1 MTKITVLG
9 AGSWGTVLGSM
20 LADKG
25 NDVILYGN
33 NEAVNQEI
41 NEHHTN
47 EHYMKDWQVN
57 ETVTATED
65 LNKALENAEVVLF
78 VLPTQAVRI
87 VAKQAGQI
95 LAKGGRKP
103 LIVTAT
109 KGIEPGSKKL
119 ISEILT
125 EEIYPEDEDLIV
137 AISGPSHAESVAQKD
152 LTAISCASTSKKNAE
167 KVQEMLSNDYFRL
180 YTNSDLIGVE
190 VAGAVKNVIAIA
202 AGILVGKKYGD
213 DAKAALMTRGLAEIT
228 RLGVNYF
235 GADPM
240 TFSGL
245 SGIGDLIV
253 TCTSVNS
260 RNWRCGKQLGEGKS
274 LDYVLKNMGQVVE
287 GATTVKA
294 VHELCEEKQIDMPI
308 SEAIYRVLY
317 ENSNVDDEI
326 KQMMGRSPKQEIR
339 LQSISIVRF
348 TYEK

>member
-1 MTKITVLG
+1 MTKIAVLG

-20 LADKG
+20 LADNG

-33 NEAVNQEI
+33 NEAVNREI

-47 EHYMKDWQVN
+47 EHYMKNWRVN
-57 ETVTATED
+57 NTITATED
-65 LNKALENAEVVLF
+65 LNEALNHAEVILF

-87 VAKQAGQI
+87 VAKQAGKI
-95 LAKGGRKP
+95 LVETGHKP

-125 EEIYPEDEDLIV
+125 EEIYPNDSDRIV

-152 LTAISCASTSKKNAE
+152 LTAISCASTNMANAE
-167 KVQEMLSNDYFRL
+167 RVQKMFSNDYFRL

-245 SGIGDLIV
+245 AGIGDLIV

-274 LDYVLKNMGQVVE
+274 LDYVLQNMGQVVE

-317 ENSNVDDEI
+317 ENADVDDEI
-326 KQMMGRSPKQEIR
+326 KKMMGRSPKQEIR
-339 LQSISIVRF
+339 L
-348 TYEK
+348 

>member
-1 MTKITVLG
+1 MTKIAVLG

-25 NDVILYGN
+25 YEIVLYGN
-33 NEAVNQEI
+33 NEKVNDEVNQ
-41 NEHHTN
+41 HHTN
-47 EHYMKDWQVN
+47 EHYMKNWQVN
-57 ETVTATED
+57 ETVTATGD
-65 LNKALENAEVVLF
+65 LNQALKGVEIVLF
-78 VLPTQAVRI
+78 VLPTQAIRS
-87 VAKQAGQI
+87 VAQNVSKVLQKTNA
-95 LAKGGRKP
+95 KP

-125 EEIYPEDEDLIV
+125 EEIYPDDEDKIV

-152 LTAISCASTSKKNAE
+152 LTAISCASTSRENAQ
-167 KVQEMLSNDYFRL
+167 KVQQLFSNDYFRL

-202 AGILVGKKYGD
+202 AGILVGKHYGD

-274 LDYVLKNMGQVVE
+274 LDYILQNMGQVVE

-294 VHELCEEKQIDMPI
+294 VHELCQEKQIDMPI

-317 ENSNVDDEI
+317 QNSNVDDEI
-326 KQMMGRSPKQEIR
+326 TRMMGRSPKQEIR
-339 LQSISIVRF
+339 L
-348 TYEK
+348 

>member
-1 MTKITVLG
+1 MTKIAVLG

-25 NDVILYGN
+25 YNIVLYGN
-33 NEAVNQEI
+33 NEKVNDEI
-41 NEHHTN
+41 NQNHTN
-47 EHYMKDWQVN
+47 EHYMRNWQVN
-57 ETVTATED
+57 KTAVATGD
-65 LNKALENAEVVLF
+65 LNEALTEAEIVLF
-78 VLPTQAVRI
+78 VLPTQAIRS
-87 VAKQAGQI
+87 VAQNVSKI
-95 LAKGGRKP
+95 LRQTNSKP

-125 EEIYPEDEDLIV
+125 EEIYPDDEDKIV

-152 LTAISCASTSKKNAE
+152 LTAISCASTSMENAQ
-167 KVQEMLSNDYFRL
+167 KVQQLFSNDYFRL

-202 AGILVGKKYGD
+202 AGILVGKHYGD

-245 SGIGDLIV
+245 AGIGDLIV

-274 LDYVLKNMGQVVE
+274 LDYVLQNMGQVVE

-294 VHELCEEKQIDMPI
+294 VHELCAEKHIDMPI

-317 ENSNVDDEI
+317 QNSNVDDEI
-326 KQMMGRSPKQEIR
+326 TQMMGRSPKQEIR
-339 LQSISIVRF
+339 L
-348 TYEK
+348 

>member
-25 NDVILYGN
+25 YEIVLYGN
-33 NEAVNQEI
+33 NEKVNDEVNQ
-41 NEHHTN
+41 HHTN
-47 EHYMKDWQVN
+47 EHYMKNWQVN
-57 ETVTATED
+57 ETVTATGD
-65 LNKALENAEVVLF
+65 LKQALKAAEIVLF
-78 VLPTQAVRI
+78 VLPTQAIRS
-87 VAKQAGQI
+87 VAQNVSKVLKQINA
-95 LAKGGRKP
+95 KP
-103 LIVTAT
+103 LLVTAT

-125 EEIYPEDEDLIV
+125 EEIYPDDEDKIV

-152 LTAISCASTSKKNAE
+152 LTAISCASTSRKNAQ
-167 KVQEMLSNDYFRL
+167 KVQQLFSNDYFRL

-202 AGILVGKKYGD
+202 AGILVGKHYGD

-274 LDYVLKNMGQVVE
+274 LDYILQNMGQVVE

-294 VHELCEEKQIDMPI
+294 VHELCQEKQIDMPI

-317 ENSNVDDEI
+317 QNSNVDDEI
-326 KQMMGRSPKQEIR
+326 TRMMGRSPKQEIR
-339 LQSISIVRF
+339 L
-348 TYEK
+348 

>member
-1 MTKITVLG
+1 MTKIAVLG

-25 NDVILYGN
+25 NEIVLYGN
-33 NEAVNQEI
+33 NEEVNQEI

-47 EHYMKDWQVN
+47 EHYMKDWSVN
-57 ETVTATED
+57 ETATATGD
-65 LNKALENAEVVLF
+65 LNKALDGAEVILF
-78 VLPTQAVRI
+78 VLPTQAIRI
-87 VAKQAGQI
+87 VAKQVGQI
-95 LAKGGRKP
+95 LTETGRKP

-109 KGIEPGSKKL
+109 KGIEPGTKKL

-125 EEIYPEDEDLIV
+125 EEIYPNDTDKIV

-152 LTAISCASTSKKNAE
+152 LTAISCASTSKENAE
-167 KVQEMLSNDYFRL
+167 KVQEMFSNEYFRL
-180 YTNSDLIGVE
+180 YTNSDLVGVE

-202 AGILVGKKYGD
+202 AGILVGKHYGD

-274 LDYVLKNMGQVVE
+274 LDYVLQNMGQVVE

-294 VHELCEEKQIDMPI
+294 VYELCQEKQIDMPI

-326 KQMMGRSPKQEIR
+326 TKMMGRSPKQEIR
-339 LQSISIVRF
+339 L
-348 TYEK
+348 

>member
-1 MTKITVLG
+1 MTKIAVLG

-25 NDVILYGN
+25 YEIVLYGN
-33 NEAVNQEI
+33 NAKVNDEVNQ
-41 NEHHTN
+41 HHTN
-47 EHYMKDWQVN
+47 EHYMKNWQVN
-57 ETVTATED
+57 QTVTATGD
-65 LNKALENAEVVLF
+65 LNQALKDAEIVLF
-78 VLPTQAVRI
+78 VLPTQAIRS
-87 VAKQAGQI
+87 VAQNVSKVLQ
-95 LAKGGRKP
+95 KTNSKP

-125 EEIYPEDEDLIV
+125 EEIYPDDEDKIV

-152 LTAISCASTSKKNAE
+152 LTAISCASTSRENAQ
-167 KVQEMLSNDYFRL
+167 KVQQLFSNDYFRL
-180 YTNSDLIGVE
+180 YTNNDLIGVE

-202 AGILVGKKYGD
+202 AGILVGKHYGD

-274 LDYVLKNMGQVVE
+274 LDYILQNMGQVVE

-294 VHELCEEKQIDMPI
+294 VHELCQEKQIDMPI

-317 ENSNVDDEI
+317 QNSNVDDEI
-326 KQMMGRSPKQEIR
+326 TKMMGRSPKQEIR
-339 LQSISIVRF
+339 L
-348 TYEK
+348 

>member
-1 MTKITVLG
+1 MTKIAVLG

-25 NDVILYGN
+25 NEIILYGN
-33 NEAVNQEI
+33 NEEVNQEI

-47 EHYMKDWQVN
+47 EHYMKDWSVN
-57 ETVTATED
+57 ETATATGD
-65 LNKALENAEVVLF
+65 LNKALDGAEVILF
-78 VLPTQAVRI
+78 VLPTQAIRI
-87 VAKQAGQI
+87 VAKQVGQI
-95 LAKGGRKP
+95 LTETGRKP

-109 KGIEPGSKKL
+109 KGIEPGTKKL

-125 EEIYPEDEDLIV
+125 EEIYPNDTDKIV

-152 LTAISCASTSKKNAE
+152 LTAISCASTSKENAE
-167 KVQEMLSNDYFRL
+167 KVQEMFSNEYFRL
-180 YTNSDLIGVE
+180 YTNSDLVGVE

-202 AGILVGKKYGD
+202 AGILVGKHYGD

-274 LDYVLKNMGQVVE
+274 LDYVLQNMGQVVE

-294 VHELCEEKQIDMPI
+294 VHELCQEKQIDMPI

-326 KQMMGRSPKQEIR
+326 TKMMGRSPKQEIR
-339 LQSISIVRF
+339 L
-348 TYEK
+348 

>member
-1 MTKITVLG
+1 MTKIAVLG

-25 NDVILYGN
+25 YEIVLYGN
-33 NEAVNQEI
+33 NAKVNDEVNQ
-41 NEHHTN
+41 HHTN
-47 EHYMKDWQVN
+47 EHYMKNWQVN
-57 ETVTATED
+57 ETVTATGD
-65 LNKALENAEVVLF
+65 LKQALKAAEIVLF
-78 VLPTQAVRI
+78 VLPTQAIRS
-87 VAKQAGQI
+87 VAQNVSKVLKQINA
-95 LAKGGRKP
+95 KP
-103 LIVTAT
+103 LLVTAT

-125 EEIYPEDEDLIV
+125 EEIYPDDEDKIV

-152 LTAISCASTSKKNAE
+152 LTAISCASTSRENAQ
-167 KVQEMLSNDYFRL
+167 KVQQLFSNDYFRL
-180 YTNSDLIGVE
+180 YTNNDLIGVE

-202 AGILVGKKYGD
+202 AGILVGKHYGD

-274 LDYVLKNMGQVVE
+274 LDYILQNMGQVVE

-294 VHELCEEKQIDMPI
+294 VHELCQEKQIDMPI

-317 ENSNVDDEI
+317 QNSNVDDEI
-326 KQMMGRSPKQEIR
+326 TKIMGRSHKQEIR
-339 LQSISIVRF
+339 L
-348 TYEK
+348 

>member
-1 MTKITVLG
+1 MTKIAVLG

-25 NDVILYGN
+25 NEIVLYGN
-33 NEAVNQEI
+33 NEQVNQEI

-47 EHYMKDWQVN
+47 EHYMKDWSVN
-57 ETVTATED
+57 ETATATGD
-65 LNKALENAEVVLF
+65 LNKALDGAEVILF
-78 VLPTQAVRI
+78 VLPTQAIRI
-87 VAKQAGQI
+87 VAKQVGQI
-95 LAKGGRKP
+95 LTETGRKP

-109 KGIEPGSKKL
+109 KGIEPGTKKL

-125 EEIYPEDEDLIV
+125 EEIYPNDTDKIV

-152 LTAISCASTSKKNAE
+152 LTAISCASTSKENAE
-167 KVQEMLSNDYFRL
+167 KVQEMFSNDYFRL
-180 YTNSDLIGVE
+180 YTNSDLVGVE

-202 AGILVGKKYGD
+202 AGILVGKHYGD

-274 LDYVLKNMGQVVE
+274 LDYVLQNMGQVVE

-294 VHELCEEKQIDMPI
+294 VHELCQEKQIDMPI

-317 ENSNVDDEI
+317 ENSNVDAEI
-326 KQMMGRSPKQEIR
+326 TKMMGRSPKQEIR
-339 LQSISIVRF
+339 L
-348 TYEK
+348 

>member
-1 MTKITVLG
+1 MTKIAVLG

-20 LADKG
+20 LADK
-25 NDVILYGN
+25 DYEIVLYGN
-33 NEAVNQEI
+33 NEAVNEEI
-41 NEHHTN
+41 NHQHTN
-47 EHYMKDWQVN
+47 EHYMKNWRVN
-57 ETVTATED
+57 EKVTATAD
-65 LNKALENAEVVLF
+65 LAPALDGAAIVLF
-78 VLPTQAVRI
+78 VLPTQAIRS
-87 VAKQAGQI
+87 VAKNVGQY
-95 LAKGGRKP
+95 LVQNNVKP
-103 LIVTAT
+103 LLVTAT

-125 EEIYPEDEDLIV
+125 EEIYPNDEDKIV

-152 LTAISCASTSKKNAE
+152 LTAISCASTNAANAQ
-167 KVQEMLSNDYFRL
+167 KVQKLFSNEYFRL

-202 AGILVGKKYGD
+202 AGILVGKQYGD

-274 LDYVLKNMGQVVE
+274 LDYVLQNMGQVVE

-294 VHELCEEKQIDMPI
+294 VHELCQEKHIDMPI

-317 ENSNVDDEI
+317 QNADIDTEI
-326 KQMMGRSPKQEIR
+326 TKMMGRSPKQEIR
-339 LQSISIVRF
+339 L
-348 TYEK
+348 

>member
-1 MTKITVLG
+1 MTKIAVLG

-25 NDVILYGN
+25 YEIVLYGN
-33 NEAVNQEI
+33 NEKVNDEVNQR
-41 NEHHTN
+41 HTN
-47 EHYMKDWQVN
+47 EHYMKNWQVN
-57 ETVTATED
+57 ETVTATGD
-65 LNKALENAEVVLF
+65 LKQALKAAEIVLF
-78 VLPTQAVRI
+78 VLPTQAIRS
-87 VAKQAGQI
+87 VAQNVSKVLKQIKA
-95 LAKGGRKP
+95 KP
-103 LIVTAT
+103 LLVTAT

-125 EEIYPEDEDLIV
+125 EEIYPDDEDKIV

-152 LTAISCASTSKKNAE
+152 LTAISCASTSMENAQ
-167 KVQEMLSNDYFRL
+167 KVQQLFSNDYFRL

-202 AGILVGKKYGD
+202 AGILVGKHYGD

-274 LDYVLKNMGQVVE
+274 LDYILQNMGQVVE

-294 VHELCEEKQIDMPI
+294 VHELCQEKQIDMPI

-317 ENSNVDDEI
+317 QNSNVDDEI
-326 KQMMGRSPKQEIR
+326 TRMMGRSPKQEIR
-339 LQSISIVRF
+339 L
-348 TYEK
+348 

>member
-1 MTKITVLG
+1 MTKIAVLG

-25 NDVILYGN
+25 YEIVLYGN
-33 NEAVNQEI
+33 NAKVNDEVNQ
-41 NEHHTN
+41 HHTN
-47 EHYMKDWQVN
+47 EHYMKNWQVN
-57 ETVTATED
+57 ETVTATGD
-65 LNKALENAEVVLF
+65 LKQALKDAEIVLF
-78 VLPTQAVRI
+78 VLPTQAIRS
-87 VAKQAGQI
+87 VAQNVSKVLKQIKA
-95 LAKGGRKP
+95 KP
-103 LIVTAT
+103 LLVTAT

-125 EEIYPEDEDLIV
+125 EEIYPDDEDKIV

-152 LTAISCASTSKKNAE
+152 LTAISCASTSRENAQ
-167 KVQEMLSNDYFRL
+167 KVQQLFSNDYFRL

-202 AGILVGKKYGD
+202 AGILVGKHYGD

-274 LDYVLKNMGQVVE
+274 LDYILQNMGQVVE

-294 VHELCEEKQIDMPI
+294 VHELCQEKQIDMPI

-317 ENSNVDDEI
+317 QNSNVDDEI
-326 KQMMGRSPKQEIR
+326 TKMMGRSPKQEIR
-339 LQSISIVRF
+339 L
-348 TYEK
+348 

>member
-1 MTKITVLG
+1 MTKIAVLG

-25 NDVILYGN
+25 YEIVLYGN
-33 NEAVNQEI
+33 NAKVNDEVNQ
-41 NEHHTN
+41 HHTN
-47 EHYMKDWQVN
+47 EHYMKNWQVN
-57 ETVTATED
+57 ETVTATGD
-65 LNKALENAEVVLF
+65 LKQALKAAEIVLF
-78 VLPTQAVRI
+78 VLPTQAIRS
-87 VAKQAGQI
+87 VAQNVSKVLKQINA
-95 LAKGGRKP
+95 KP
-103 LIVTAT
+103 LLVTAT

-125 EEIYPEDEDLIV
+125 EEIYPDDEDKIV

-152 LTAISCASTSKKNAE
+152 LTAISCASTSRENAQ
-167 KVQEMLSNDYFRL
+167 KVQQLFSNDYFRL
-180 YTNSDLIGVE
+180 YTNNDLIGVE

-202 AGILVGKKYGD
+202 AGILVGKHYGD

-274 LDYVLKNMGQVVE
+274 LDYILQNMGQVVE

-294 VHELCEEKQIDMPI
+294 VHELCQEKQIDMPI

-317 ENSNVDDEI
+317 QNSNVDDEI
-326 KQMMGRSPKQEIR
+326 TKMMGRSPKQEIR
-339 LQSISIVRF
+339 L
-348 TYEK
+348 

>member
-1 MTKITVLG
+1 MTKIAVLG

-25 NDVILYGN
+25 YEIILYGN
-33 NEAVNQEI
+33 NAKVNDEVNQ
-41 NEHHTN
+41 HHTN
-47 EHYMKDWQVN
+47 EHYMKNWQVN
-57 ETVTATED
+57 QTVTATGD
-65 LNKALENAEVVLF
+65 LNQALKDAEIVLF
-78 VLPTQAVRI
+78 VLPTQAIRSGAQNVSR
-87 VAKQAGQI
+87 VLQKTNA
-95 LAKGGRKP
+95 KP

-125 EEIYPEDEDLIV
+125 EEIYPDDEDKIV

-152 LTAISCASTSKKNAE
+152 LTAISCASTSRKNAQ
-167 KVQEMLSNDYFRL
+167 KVQQLFSNDYFRL
-180 YTNSDLIGVE
+180 YTNNDLIGVE

-202 AGILVGKKYGD
+202 AGILVGKHYGD

-274 LDYVLKNMGQVVE
+274 LDYILQNMGQVVE

-294 VHELCEEKQIDMPI
+294 VHELCQEKQIDMPI

-317 ENSNVDDEI
+317 LNSNVDDEI
-326 KQMMGRSPKQEIR
+326 TKMMGRSPKQEIR
-339 LQSISIVRF
+339 L
-348 TYEK
+348 

>member
-47 EHYMKDWQVN
+47 EHYMKDWEVN

-65 LNKALENAEVVLF
+65 LNKALENAEVILF

-274 LDYVLKNMGQVVE
+274 LDYVLQNMGQVVE

-339 LQSISIVRF
+339 L
-348 TYEK
+348 

>member
-1 MTKITVLG
+1 MTKIAVLG

-25 NDVILYGN
+25 YEIVLYGN
-33 NEAVNQEI
+33 NAKVNDEVNQ
-41 NEHHTN
+41 HHTN
-47 EHYMKDWQVN
+47 EHYMKNWQVN
-57 ETVTATED
+57 QTVTATGD
-65 LNKALENAEVVLF
+65 LNQALKDVEIVLF
-78 VLPTQAVRI
+78 VLPTQAIRS
-87 VAKQAGQI
+87 VAQNVSKVLQKTNA
-95 LAKGGRKP
+95 KP

-125 EEIYPEDEDLIV
+125 EEIYPDDEDKIV

-152 LTAISCASTSKKNAE
+152 LTAISCASTSRENAQ
-167 KVQEMLSNDYFRL
+167 KVQQLFSNDYFRL
-180 YTNSDLIGVE
+180 YTNNDLIGVE

-202 AGILVGKKYGD
+202 AGILVGKHYGD

-274 LDYVLKNMGQVVE
+274 LDYILQNMGQVVE

-294 VHELCEEKQIDMPI
+294 VHELCQEKQIDMPI

-317 ENSNVDDEI
+317 QNSNVDDEI
-326 KQMMGRSPKQEIR
+326 TKMMGRSPKQEIR
-339 LQSISIVRF
+339 L
-348 TYEK
+348 

>member
-1 MTKITVLG
+1 MTKIAVLG

-25 NDVILYGN
+25 YEIVLYGN
-33 NEAVNQEI
+33 NAKVNDEV
-41 NEHHTN
+41 NRHHTN
-47 EHYMKDWQVN
+47 EHYMKNWQVN
-57 ETVTATED
+57 QTVTATGD
-65 LNKALENAEVVLF
+65 LNQALKDAEIVLF
-78 VLPTQAVRI
+78 VLPTQAIRS
-87 VAKQAGQI
+87 VAQNVSRVLQKTNA
-95 LAKGGRKP
+95 KP

-125 EEIYPEDEDLIV
+125 EEIYPDDEDKIV

-152 LTAISCASTSKKNAE
+152 LTAISCASTSRENAQ
-167 KVQEMLSNDYFRL
+167 KVQQLFSNDYFRL
-180 YTNSDLIGVE
+180 YTNNDLIGVE

-202 AGILVGKKYGD
+202 AGILVGKHYGD

-274 LDYVLKNMGQVVE
+274 LDYILQNMGQVVE

-294 VHELCEEKQIDMPI
+294 VHELCQEKQIDMPI

-317 ENSNVDDEI
+317 QNSNVEDEI
-326 KQMMGRSPKQEIR
+326 TKMMGRSPKQEIR
-339 LQSISIVRF
+339 L
-348 TYEK
+348 

>member
-1 MTKITVLG
+1 MTKIAVLG

-25 NDVILYGN
+25 NEIVLYGN
-33 NEAVNQEI
+33 NEEVNQEI

-47 EHYMKDWQVN
+47 EHYMKDWSVN
-57 ETVTATED
+57 ETATATGD
-65 LNKALENAEVVLF
+65 LNKALDGAEVILF
-78 VLPTQAVRI
+78 VLPTQAIRI
-87 VAKQAGQI
+87 VAKQVGQI
-95 LAKGGRKP
+95 LTETGRKP

-109 KGIEPGSKKL
+109 KGIEPGTKKL

-125 EEIYPEDEDLIV
+125 EEIYPNDTDKIV

-152 LTAISCASTSKKNAE
+152 LTAISCASTSKENAE
-167 KVQEMLSNDYFRL
+167 KVQEMFSNDYFRL
-180 YTNSDLIGVE
+180 YTNSDLVGVE

-202 AGILVGKKYGD
+202 AGILVGKHYGD

-274 LDYVLKNMGQVVE
+274 LDYVLQNMGQVVE

-294 VHELCEEKQIDMPI
+294 VHELCQEKQIDMPI

-317 ENSNVDDEI
+317 ENSNVDAEI
-326 KQMMGRSPKQEIR
+326 TKMMGRSPKQEIR
-339 LQSISIVRF
+339 L
-348 TYEK
+348 

>member
-1 MTKITVLG
+1 MTKIAVLG

-25 NDVILYGN
+25 YEIVLYGN
-33 NEAVNQEI
+33 NEKVNDEVNQ
-41 NEHHTN
+41 HHTN
-47 EHYMKDWQVN
+47 EHYMKNWQVN
-57 ETVTATED
+57 ETVTATGD
-65 LNKALENAEVVLF
+65 LKQALKAAEIVLF
-78 VLPTQAVRI
+78 VLPTQAIRS
-87 VAKQAGQI
+87 VAQNVSKVLKQINA
-95 LAKGGRKP
+95 KP
-103 LIVTAT
+103 LLVTAT

-125 EEIYPEDEDLIV
+125 EEIYPDDEDKIV

-152 LTAISCASTSKKNAE
+152 LTAISCASTSRKNAQ
-167 KVQEMLSNDYFRL
+167 KVQQLFSNDYFRL

-202 AGILVGKKYGD
+202 AGILVGKHYGD

-274 LDYVLKNMGQVVE
+274 LDYILQNMGQVVE

-294 VHELCEEKQIDMPI
+294 VHELCQEKQIDMPI

-317 ENSNVDDEI
+317 QNSNVDDEI
-326 KQMMGRSPKQEIR
+326 TKMMGRSPKQEIR
-339 LQSISIVRF
+339 L
-348 TYEK
+348 